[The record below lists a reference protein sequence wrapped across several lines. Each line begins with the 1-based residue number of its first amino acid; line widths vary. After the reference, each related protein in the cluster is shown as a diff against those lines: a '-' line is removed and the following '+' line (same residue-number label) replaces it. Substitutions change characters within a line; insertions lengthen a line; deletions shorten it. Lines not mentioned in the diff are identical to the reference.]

1 VPCKAHDLGYDL
13 LRYAAKKGHPLALE
27 VRAALDDR
35 LSKDLHATCGL
46 NPMDSAGT
54 CQVVAS
60 LYSAGLVVNAWH
72 QRWGPP
78 VGDPLGPMLAGVAVI
93 ACLVM
98 FRLRGWLHVRR
109 SAPVPA
115 VDAERGRRT
124 ETPVDRWAILG
135 VASIVLL
142 VLGESA
148 VALAHWA
155 GAGPSWL
162 WPFTWLAQL
171 APLFFFAGGHANA
184 VGWRRILAEG
194 GGYREYLAH
203 RASWLLRPALI
214 FTVVA
219 FVVPMA
225 LELLGIPAGTN
236 ATVMRIALHPLWLGV
251 YLMTV
256 IATP

>member
-1 VPCKAHDLGYDL
+1 
-13 LRYAAKKGHPLALE
+13 
-27 VRAALDDR
+27 
-35 LSKDLHATCGL
+35 
-46 NPMDSAGT
+46 MDSAGT

-256 IATP
+256 IATPVMLALHRRAPEGTAASLLALTVLGELSGTWLNSQLPLPEV